1 MNKALHVFVYLFLI
15 LTGVAFYYTYEVYKD
30 KEELSDRNNLLR
42 KYIREIVINIEDSS
56 EYKSAAKGPADDENS
71 DSQPYK
77 KDTSPTDAE
86 WSNKYVATEGRP
98 AQRTQDEIQMENVLR
113 GSENWSYDLEKNDH
127 KTKTWN
133 PSTDDKKLRTIY
145 VDSEAAG
152 KVTDGSEADRFLRSI
167 VDACK
172 TQRERLNKTRDAL
185 PSLRLVIEDLVKEIN
200 GLKPQIR
207 DANATII
214 ARDVTIE
221 DLTGQKTKL
230 ESELVERKSEI
241 ERLKG
246 DVISL
251 KDEVTSAKEE
261 TETAKEELA
270 KEKEM
275 VEKLKKMVQ
284 DLQKSIYSQAAVA
297 GNNAGEVGS
306 AVTSVSAGNKGKIIE
321 VDNDAVFAIIEV
333 TPEAMK
339 ELKGNDLM
347 RPLPLLEF
355 VVTRPGFKGP
365 AGEIVG
371 RIRLRQEVVGKNW
384 IICDI
389 LANWSQDNLKKDDV
403 IIAD

>member
-56 EYKSAAKGPADDENS
+56 EYKSSDKGPADDENT

-98 AQRTQDEIQMENVLR
+98 AQRTQDEIQRENVLR

-172 TQRERLNKTRDAL
+172 AQRERLNKTRDAL

-200 GLKPQIR
+200 GLKPQLR

-284 DLQKSIYSQAAVA
+284 DLQKSIYSQATVA

-306 AVTSVSAGNKGKIIE
+306 AVTSVSAGNKGKIVDLNTTYMYAVIE
-321 VDNDAVFAIIEV
+321 FTDD
-333 TPEAMK
+333 AMK
-339 ELKGNDLM
+339 ELLGPERNGVLPQIEMGIRRKGFN
-347 RPLPLLEF
+347 
-355 VVTRPGFKGP
+355 GP
-365 AGEIVG
+365 AGEFVG
-371 RIRLRQEVVGKNW
+371 RVRLRQCVAGKNFVIADVLGDW
-384 IICDI
+384 QQ
-389 LANWSQDNLKKDDV
+389 AEAQKGDDV
-403 IIAD
+403 FSE